1 MCNLNHN
8 SNYCALVAVI
18 TTNTVFSIRNTS
30 TYNLLNDRFFF
41 LRVVSILQKFDE
53 EGTIITMA
61 LFKNC

>member
-1 MCNLNHN
+1 MIILIEKYMWNKEMCNLNHN

-41 LRVVSILQKFDE
+41 P
-53 EGTIITMA
+53 
-61 LFKNC
+61 